1 MGKIFHL
8 EAGYESGRLFKI
20 KDGWRGKNKDYSLV
34 HGGMIHM
41 IDLVM
46 WLLEFFEKKEYMRY
60 YRMVII
66 FAQKNLNTKIMIL
79 LHQL

>member
-1 MGKIFHL
+1 M
-8 EAGYESGRLFKI
+8 
-20 KDGWRGKNKDYSLV
+20 DGEENKDYSLV

-46 WLLEFFEKKEYMRY
+46 WLLEFFEKKKECTRY
-60 YRMVII
+60 YRKVII